1 MFTSGW
7 RPMNDGGL
15 LKMFLLDV
23 VDDELLDDGL
33 DNLEKDDVMNCGSCK
48 NPNLTPLI
56 ISEQSLA

>member
-1 MFTSGW
+1 
-7 RPMNDGGL
+7 MNDGGL